1 MPWFTKQRKKK
12 ARNTLLWFWGDN
24 FGFSSQIQGRFQPVS
39 AISDMFRPYQSPADR
54 PDMADMARFWPNQ
67 LSLAQIEADS
77 AWIEPHR
84 RESSRVGAN
93 LRKKKKKKN
102 ADAVRHVGNRVG
114 RRVPR
119 RTTSDAGAAPLVPR
133 PCFLGYHWQN
143 DYKNWILYFFILTTN
158 NRLLDYPSS

>member
-77 AWIEPHR
+77 AWIEPHG

-93 LRKKKKKKN
+93 PRKKKKKLRCGCDTLPTASVLSSRWHMQFKRLN
-102 ADAVRHVGNRVG
+102 GKAFASKLQYLEVIFVFDFSSLAFFMHPG
-114 RRVPR
+114 RR
-119 RTTSDAGAAPLVPR
+119 G
-133 PCFLGYHWQN
+133 GWG
-143 DYKNWILYFFILTTN
+143 
-158 NRLLDYPSS
+158 